1 MESTSNHCGTALRVL
16 IAEDQENTATIL
28 GILLRLH
35 GYEVEI
41 ASDGPTALQAVQ
53 ARSPDVVLL
62 DIGLPKMNGWQVA
75 EQIHKLS
82 APKRPLLI
90 AITGY
95 GTQADQTRSEE
106 AGIDLHLVKP
116 ADMVALEKLLRRF
129 QEVIFSPDQARHGG
143 NGCEARG

>member
-1 MESTSNHCGTALRVL
+1 VSCSPKTTR
-16 IAEDQENTATIL
+16 ITATSL
-28 GILLRLH
+28 GTLLRLY

-41 ASDGPTALQAVQ
+41 AADGPTALQAVQ

-95 GTQADQTRSEE
+95 GTQADHTRSAE
-106 AGIDLHLVKP
+106 AGIDLHWVKP
-116 ADMVALEKLLRRF
+116 ADMVALDKLLRRF
-129 QEVIFSPDQARHGG
+129 QEVILS
-143 NGCEARG
+143 